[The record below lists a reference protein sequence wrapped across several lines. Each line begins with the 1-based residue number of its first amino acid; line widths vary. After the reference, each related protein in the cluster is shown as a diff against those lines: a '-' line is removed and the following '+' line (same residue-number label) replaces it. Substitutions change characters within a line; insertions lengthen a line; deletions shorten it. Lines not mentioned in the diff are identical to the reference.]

1 MNVNIEELI
10 TINYELEGLLYLVLH
25 RGEDTPQ
32 QIWSMINDKID
43 ALREGIK
50 ISEEQDDAAQDSAA
64 DDTYNVNDA
73 IAAEPKDIMTVH
85 DIEETSAQHSE
96 EALAPTIEYNIET
109 ETIVEEATEAVTES
123 KTETEVAAE
132 PMIEEETESEYEETK
147 NETIESHDTTASDTE
162 EVNEETY
169 EIIEE
174 TPSGNEPIRL
184 DEKLARQYS
193 RDLRKAFSLNDRF
206 RFRRELFGNSGAEM
220 NDTLNLVE
228 AMLNREEACDYFYH
242 DLQWDRDNP
251 EVIDFMAII
260 DKHFSN
266 K

>member
-169 EIIEE
+169 GI
-174 TPSGNEPIRL
+174 
-184 DEKLARQYS
+184 DEKLDRQYS

-206 RFRRELFGNSGAEM
+206 RFRRELFGNSDAEM

>member
-96 EALAPTIEYNIET
+96 EALAPT
-109 ETIVEEATEAVTES
+109 
-123 KTETEVAAE
+123 
-132 PMIEEETESEYEETK
+132 
-147 NETIESHDTTASDTE
+147 D
-162 EVNEETY
+162 
-169 EIIEE
+169 
-174 TPSGNEPIRL
+174 
-184 DEKLARQYS
+184 
-193 RDLRKAFSLNDRF
+193 RKS
-206 RFRRELFGNSGAEM
+206 
-220 NDTLNLVE
+220 V
-228 AMLNREEACDYFYH
+228 
-242 DLQWDRDNP
+242 
-251 EVIDFMAII
+251 V
-260 DKHFSN
+260 
-266 K
+266 

>member
-10 TINYELEGLLYLVLH
+10 TINYELEGLLYLALH
-25 RGEDTPQ
+25 RGEDTPVQ
-32 QIWSMINDKID
+32 VWEMISDKID
-43 ALREGIK
+43 ALREGVK
-50 ISEEQDDAAQDSAA
+50 MPEEQEEAPVSSAPDDAEKESDEYA
-64 DDTYNVNDA
+64 V
-73 IAAEPKDIMTVH
+73 EPEETVTVH
-85 DIEETSAQHSE
+85 IIEEPAIQQCE
-96 EALAPTIEYNIET
+96 EDLTLTDEYNIENDAEADSAT
-109 ETIVEEATEAVTES
+109 CIDSNPGTIVEEAPEIEAKPEKEVHENTTTE
-123 KTETEVAAE
+123 
-132 PMIEEETESEYEETK
+132 
-147 NETIESHDTTASDTE
+147 ASDTPTTVAEEALEVIE
-162 EVNEETY
+162 EVNEVT
-169 EIIEE
+169 EE
-174 TPSGNEPIRL
+174 APADNEPIRL

-206 RFRRELFGNSGAEM
+206 RFRRELFGNSDAEM